1 MPTESEVARN
11 DDDIETDARADRL
24 YESDHDATED
34 GDDDNAADAAEV
46 MVVARSRL
54 WSWLRR
60 R

>member
-1 MPTESEVARN
+1 MYTEGDVGRN
-11 DDDIETDARADRL
+11 DDDIEMDGRADGR